1 VFALGPN
8 HRALICD
15 EGFDSLSGR
24 LRDSVSSVGMVWVM
38 SSMSP
43 LEIWLARYCSTTA
56 RHLALTSEFPTPSG
70 WPAAS
75 FSLYWVAVVVVSLF
89 RGGPIQERPYPYGNV
104 TLGTCDYNEHRGSQ
118 GLALRCRYNK
128 IGIGFV
134 TSANLITYLTNVEG
148 FV

>member
-1 VFALGPN
+1 MFALGPN

-38 SSMSP
+38 SSIMSP

-56 RHLALTSEFPTPSG
+56 RHLALTSEFPTSSG

-75 FSLYWVAVVVVSLF
+75 FSLYWVVVVVVVVSLF
-89 RGGPIQERPYPYGNV
+89 RGGPIQERQYPY
-104 TLGTCDYNEHRGSQ
+104 YGSSMALIKWWTGFAFSEVG
-118 GLALRCRYNK
+118 GL
-128 IGIGFV
+128 IGRTG
-134 TSANLITYLTNVEG
+134 ITII
-148 FV
+148 